1 VQVLQVIHLHLHPH
15 HLLNLHH
22 LHHLLNLLNPQDPHL
37 NQDRYLIQVLAFL
50 RLGLELVLVFGLRVE
65 ELVFL
70 LVLQLVVE
78 QEILFFEQ
86 QQLE

>member
-1 VQVLQVIHLHLHPH
+1 
-15 HLLNLHH
+15 
-22 LHHLLNLLNPQDPHL
+22 
-37 NQDRYLIQVLAFL
+37 LAFL